1 MSQLKFSLNTFVQT
15 NIVKPNVFQTT
26 PFSSYTPLERHKK
39 RQQYEKREK
48 QRKAR
53 QDECMKQQEEIIKK
67 NKEAWLNKK
76 IPTLQEAYPCFLGIV
91 KELPVSVHLH
101 FISCKAT
108 FLGRYNYVK
117 EKETQHTIVCSI
129 IKPNFFQHE
138 MDQLREWFQTEQR
151 CRFAFRRL
159 AQCWL
164 YKKYRTRMLN
174 TEDPVT
180 MAKPTV
186 PVYIYDSSKKGMY
199 VFEASCIKKLIETD
213 LAYSEWLFPES
224 KHPKNPFTNMEFT
237 ESQKLSLLTSLRKVG
252 FGSWMFEAY
261 KTLKWDL
268 DTFKLHHAIS
278 IKLLGLK
285 ELIQNPLSR
294 DSKDYLIEFIED
306 QYDYHKGSKGL
317 PYTLTVLIWGV
328 NNKTSTPYIQKWY
341 KLFEKQFRH
350 SILTG
355 GVQTD
360 YDEDIQDEI
369 YKQSYLLLTNRE
381 MYNEIKD
388 AYLEKTN
395 VNKRQSQLTRFPAT
409 FERFHL
415 VTRRELFIES
425 DTESEEEQNQEEQEE
440 QKQEEQDEHNQ
451 EEQEEQKES
460 TGENPILEQESSRT
474 VINLPNGEIRIIYSM
489 NTDLWT
495 LRVGNPSSKVEDASE
510 TKPNT

>member
-1 MSQLKFSLNTFVQT
+1 MPQLQFSLNTFVEKHKT
-15 NIVKPNVFQTT
+15 SPNVFETT
-26 PFSSYTPLERHKK
+26 SFSSYTPLERHKK
-39 RQQYEKREK
+39 RQMYEKRES
-48 QRKAR
+48 QCQLRKEER
-53 QDECMKQQEEIIKK
+53 RKQQEELIKK

-91 KELPVSVHLH
+91 KGLPVSVHFH
-101 FISCKAT
+101 FVSCRAT

-117 EKETQHTIVCSI
+117 EKEKQHAIVCSI
-129 IKPNFFQHE
+129 IKPNFFQDE
-138 MDQLREWFQTEQR
+138 MDRLKEWFQKEQR
-151 CRFAFRRL
+151 YKSAFRRL

-180 MAKPTV
+180 MTKPTV
-186 PVYIYDSSKKGMY
+186 PVYVYDSSKKGMY

-237 ESQKLSLLTSLRKVG
+237 ECQKLSLLTSLRKIG
-252 FGSWMFEAY
+252 FVSWMFEAY
-261 KTLKWDL
+261 KTLKWNL

-285 ELIQNPLSR
+285 ELIENPLSR

-306 QYDYHKGSKGL
+306 QYEYHKGSRGL
-317 PYTLTVLIWGV
+317 PPTLTVLLWGV
-328 NNKTSTPYIQKWY
+328 NNKTTSSYIEKWY

-355 GVQTD
+355 GVQSD

-369 YKQSYLLLTNRE
+369 YKQSYLLLTNKE
-381 MYNEIKD
+381 LYNQIKD
-388 AYLEKTN
+388 AYLEKN
-395 VNKRQSQLTRFPAT
+395 HVNRRMTQFPAN
-409 FERFHL
+409 FERFQIL
-415 VTRRELFIES
+415 SRRELFIES
-425 DTESEEEQNQEEQEE
+425 DNESEEE
-440 QKQEEQDEHNQ
+440 QKQEE
-451 EEQEEQKES
+451 S
-460 TGENPILEQESSRT
+460 TTGENPILEQESNRT

-495 LRVGNPSSKVEDASE
+495 LRVGNPSSKVEDGSE
-510 TKPNT
+510 AKPNT